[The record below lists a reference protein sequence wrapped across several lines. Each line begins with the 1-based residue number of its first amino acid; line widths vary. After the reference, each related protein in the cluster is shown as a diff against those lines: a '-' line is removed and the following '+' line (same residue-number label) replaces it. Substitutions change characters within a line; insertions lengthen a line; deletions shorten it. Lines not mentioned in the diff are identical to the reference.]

1 MNLSKSKSKT
11 MEKIVEFELYC
22 SKCKHYDS
30 SDADDPCDYCL
41 SVPARENS
49 RRPIKYEENKK
60 TVKKTKERK

>member
-1 MNLSKSKSKT
+1 

-30 SDADDPCDYCL
+30 NDADDPCDYCL